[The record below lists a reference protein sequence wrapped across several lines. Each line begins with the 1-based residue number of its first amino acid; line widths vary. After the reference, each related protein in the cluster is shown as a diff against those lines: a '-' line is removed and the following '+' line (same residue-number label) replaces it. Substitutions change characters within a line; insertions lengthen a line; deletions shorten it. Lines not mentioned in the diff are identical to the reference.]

1 MTVQDAYEARYSAK
15 LWSLVP
21 EHHRASDSETM
32 DVPGPLQELLDRIG
46 WSMADV
52 RRSIDRLW
60 EDQSIETS
68 DSWVIPYL
76 ADLLATR
83 LVPAMDA
90 RGQRLDVARTILY
103 RRAKGTVQLLERL
116 ANDVTGYDIRVV
128 EFFRSLSRTRHGLDP
143 AIGRPADSDDPVGAR
158 HLQQLERLTGLRT
171 GTPAG
176 GWADLR
182 DAVRVGLPDAEHLPG
197 SHLGATLSHSAYDEY
212 HHTLDVRLG
221 QGDLGWYGIPKVGFF
236 LWRTEAM
243 RVDRATPV
251 AVAGCSGQLSFD
263 PTGRQI
269 PLFLRSRRGPND
281 YGENWLAVPLWQM
294 AAPLTEPL
302 WQAILDTHDPFHA
315 DAADTWP
322 ISVSVSPTGS
332 GAPLDVADVRVWPE
346 VGRFAILPGG
356 PAAVEVSYHHGLFS
370 RIGAGPYDRRRP
382 GIRSSIDPLP
392 RTPIDG
398 GSALLPGAIAMLSGT
413 GTVVVRDGRTLSA
426 TAAVPAIHDVAIRA
440 ESGERAVIRTPAGG
454 EWAFTGDNG
463 RLRLE
468 GLLVSGTD
476 IILRGDFTEVVI
488 SCCTLDPG
496 GSGALHTPTAVWDA
510 AVDGR
515 ALTPTTLWIEGH
527 VGALRIDRSIT
538 GPVRT
543 RTAGLVD
550 ELIVTDSV
558 IQGLPAELPGDLAAL
573 RDADSITSAL
583 RFQRDPLSTW
593 LAGQLD
599 AATTAAVAVHEENTA
614 VVATTATLVTTSL
627 QTIID
632 GPLMWD
638 AARFAERLLSP
649 TTLAAAAAPPTDA
662 PGIRSLNRLLLA
674 EAFPLALADA
684 ALATEAGLVKLDR
697 TTVVGRVYVHR
708 LECSESILDDLAIV
722 RDAQDGCVR
731 FCAWSRGSRL
741 PRQYESVELAPS
753 APIMVSRRYG
763 EWGYAQLSDGADSA
777 IVAADTSGTPTILSG
792 SENRSEM
799 GVFCRDLASV
809 KDRSLLIKAQEYL
822 PVGLAPVLI
831 HLPEADP
838 VGELTRERP
847 WPPM

>member
-1 MTVQDAYEARYSAK
+1 VTVADAYEQRYAAK

-21 EHHRASDSETM
+21 EHHRAADSETL
-32 DVPGPLQELLDRIG
+32 DVPGPLRELLARIG

-60 EDQSIETS
+60 EDQSIETA

-90 RGQRLDVARTILY
+90 RGQRLDVARTITY

-116 ANDVTGYDIRVV
+116 ANDVTGYDVRVI

-143 AIGRPADSDDPVGAR
+143 AIGWPADADDPVGAAR
-158 HLQQLERLTGLRT
+158 LQRLERLTGART

-182 DAVRVGLPDAEHLPG
+182 DA
-197 SHLGATLSHSAYDEY
+197 LGATLAHSAFDEY

-221 QGDLGWYGIPKVGFF
+221 RGDLGWYGIPKVGFF
-236 LWRTEAM
+236 LWRSEAM

-251 AVAGCSGQLSFD
+251 PVAGCPGHYAFD
-263 PTGRQI
+263 PTGRKI
-269 PLFLRSRRGPND
+269 SLFLAARRGAND
-281 YGENWLAVPLWQM
+281 YGESWLPVPLWQLPT
-294 AAPLTEPL
+294 PLTEPL
-302 WQAILDTHDPFHA
+302 WEAILRPDDPFRP

-322 ISVSVSPTGS
+322 LSLSVTPTGA

-346 VGRFAILPGG
+346 VGRLQVLPGG
-356 PAAVEVSYHHGLFS
+356 PADIEVGYHHGLFS

-382 GIRSSIDPLP
+382 GIRPPVDPLP
-392 RTPIDG
+392 RTRIDG
-398 GSALLPGAIAMLSGT
+398 GSAVALPAAIAALSGV
-413 GTVVVRDGRTLSA
+413 GTVVVRDGRTLTA
-426 TAAVPAIHDVAIRA
+426 TAPVPAIRNVTIRA
-440 ESGERAVIRTPAGG
+440 EDGERAVVRAPGG
-454 EWAFTGDNG
+454 EWVFTGDGG

-476 IILRGDFTEVVI
+476 VVLRGDFTEVVV

-496 GSGALHTPTAVWDA
+496 GSGALHTPPDVWDD

-515 ALTPTTLWIEGH
+515 DLVPTTLWIEGT
-527 VGALRIDRSIT
+527 VDTLAIDRSIV

-550 ELIVTDSV
+550 ELVVTDSV
-558 IQGLPAELPGDLAAL
+558 VQGLPAEQPGDLDLL
-573 RDADSITSAL
+573 RDADSIVSAL
-583 RFQRDPLSTW
+583 RFQREPLSTW
-593 LAGQLD
+593 LATQLD
-599 AATTAAVAVHEENTA
+599 AATTAAVAAHAENTP
-614 VVATTATLVTTSL
+614 VATATATLVTAAL
-627 QTIID
+627 QAVVD
-632 GPLMWD
+632 GPLVWD
-638 AARFAERLLSP
+638 AARFGERLLSP
-649 TTLAAAAAPPTDA
+649 VTLAAVASPPADAA
-662 PGIRSLNRLLLA
+662 GIRSLNRRLLA

-684 ALATEAGLVKLDR
+684 ALVFEAGVVRLER
-697 TTVVGRVYVHR
+697 STVLGRAFVHR
-708 LECSESILDDLAIV
+708 LECSEAILDDLVVV
-722 RDAQDGCVR
+722 RDTQDGCVR
-731 FCAWSRGSRL
+731 FSAWATGSRL
-741 PRQYESVELAPS
+741 PRRYESVELAPG

-777 IVAADTSGTPTILSG
+777 ILSGNTSAAPTILSG

-822 PVGLAPVLI
+822 PVGLAPVLV

-838 VGELTRERP
+838 VGESTRGRP